1 MHILILFLVC
11 SMLTA
16 HKTCFPSNSKKSLL
30 SSAPCASGKGSLN
43 VEYLVL
49 KEKNVCS
56 LLWTVPSLKI
66 PNICLILVIGNMDI
80 RVQILHQF
88 IRIFFCIMNL
98 FGSRQLKIKVKNTDK
113 TELLVFQLPAF
124 ASMKE
129 KSE

>member
-1 MHILILFLVC
+1 MHIPHLFLVC

-49 KEKNVCS
+49 KKKNVCS

-66 PNICLILVIGNMDI
+66 PN
-80 RVQILHQF
+80 
-88 IRIFFCIMNL
+88 
-98 FGSRQLKIKVKNTDK
+98 SSSSS
-113 TELLVFQLPAF
+113 
-124 ASMKE
+124 SMPKLGDR
-129 KSE
+129 KYGY